1 MHEKGDCM
9 FGLATN
15 HKTWEGTTFK
25 IKSPWY
31 QKMLNMT
38 EKIPQ
43 DESIWSKQNP
53 MTPQSPMAPPQQTKK
68 SELKW
73 TSVPTQEHWTPYEPH
88 NNPNYKEGWNK

>member
-43 DESIWSKQNP
+43 DESIWSKHN
-53 MTPQSPMAPPQQTKK
+53 PMAPPQQTKK